1 MEKSALLNQIDF
13 IDHGFYNKED
23 SVTAKNPV
31 LMNQVHSVDSLFLT
45 QKPTQPPMSDSLITQ
60 TPLLNLTIKT
70 ADCAPVLLVDVK
82 NRMIAAVHA
91 GWKGAFQGVLENTVL
106 QMISKGASIETTVAA
121 VGPHLQKKS
130 FEIDRNMYDLFPKT
144 EADFFEQTDDTHFLF
159 DFHAYVIHR
168 LKRIGL
174 KEIDSVLIDTYTDF
188 SYNSY
193 RREPLNP
200 ARQFSCIQIKE

>member
-1 MEKSALLNQIDF
+1 MEKSALLNEIDF
-13 IDHGFYNKED
+13 IEHGFYDKED
-23 SVTAKNPV
+23 SKTAENPI

-45 QKPTQPPMSDSLITQ
+45 QQPAQAPALDSLITQ
-60 TPLLNLTIKT
+60 TPHLNLTVKT

-82 NRMIAAVHA
+82 SRMIAAVHA
-91 GWKGAFQGVLENTVL
+91 GWKGAFQGILENTML
-106 QMISKGASIETTVAA
+106 QMVAKGASIETTVAA
-121 VGPHLQKKS
+121 IGPHLQKKS
-130 FEIDRNMYDLFPKT
+130 FEIDQNMFALFPKT
-144 EADFFEQTDDTHFLF
+144 EAIFFEQTDSTHFLF

-174 KEIDSVLIDTYTDF
+174 KEIDSILIDTYTDF

>member
-1 MEKSALLNQIDF
+1 MEKSELLTQIDF
-13 IDHGFYNKED
+13 IDHGFYDKED
-23 SVTAKNPV
+23 SRTVSDPI
-31 LMNQVHSVDSLFLT
+31 LMNQVHSVDFLFLT
-45 QKPTQPPMSDSLITQ
+45 KKPTRAPASDALITQ
-60 TPLLNLTIKT
+60 TPQLNLTVKT

-82 NRMIAAVHA
+82 SRMIAAVHA
-91 GWKGAFQGVLENTVL
+91 GWKGAFQGILENTVL
-106 QMISKGASIETTVAA
+106 QMVAKGASIKTTVAA

-130 FEIDRNMYDLFPKT
+130 FEIDRNMYALFPKT